1 MKHFLRHEARVS
13 LRTNRAVHQKKSTI
27 RGAVGTVDWCL
38 PAYGTETET
47 IMEISIQTSGLHLS
61 RRESD
66 ALREHV
72 NKRIRETFARIAR
85 RISHVSVHLEDVDG
99 PRGGGGAMHCLVKV
113 GIGGATAAL
122 AQGRDRN
129 LFALVNRVSACA
141 AGNTLKRLKRRI
153 DIASLRRKSG
163 PSDNGPADKE
173 PAPAEPAV
181 PALPARP
188 ICRLG

>member
-1 MKHFLRHEARVS
+1 
-13 LRTNRAVHQKKSTI
+13 
-27 RGAVGTVDWCL
+27 
-38 PAYGTETET
+38 
-47 IMEISIQTSGLHLS
+47 MEISIQTSGLCLS

-72 NKRIRETFARIAR
+72 RSRISESFARIAR

-99 PRGGGGAMHCLVKV
+99 PRGGGHAMHCLVKV

-129 LFALVNRVSACA
+129 LFALVNRVCACA

-153 DIASLRRKSG
+153 DIASLRRKNG
-163 PSDNGPADKE
+163 PADNGPAENE
-173 PAPAEPAV
+173 PAPDEPG
-181 PALPARP
+181 LPAGP
-188 ICRLG
+188 ICSRSD

>member
-1 MKHFLRHEARVS
+1 LVTAS
-13 LRTNRAVHQKKSTI
+13 LSTWNVT
-27 RGAVGTVDWCL
+27 RKRDPERDLEGDDT
-38 PAYGTETET
+38 
-47 IMEISIQTSGLHLS
+47 MEISIQTSGLHLS

-72 NKRIRETFARIAR
+72 HQRIRESFARIAR

-99 PRGGGGAMHCLVKV
+99 PRGGGHAMHCLVKV

-153 DIASLRRKSG
+153 DIASLRKKNG
-163 PSDNGPADKE
+163 PPDNGPADKQ
-173 PAPAEPAV
+173 PAPNEPGVPAV
-181 PALPARP
+181 P
-188 ICRLG
+188 ICMSFT

>member
-1 MKHFLRHEARVS
+1 
-13 LRTNRAVHQKKSTI
+13 
-27 RGAVGTVDWCL
+27 
-38 PAYGTETET
+38 
-47 IMEISIQTSGLHLS
+47 MEITLQTSGLHLS

-72 NKRIRETFARIAR
+72 HKRIGEAFARIAR

-99 PRGGGGAMHCLVKV
+99 PRGGGQAMHCLVKV

-153 DIASLRRKSG
+153 DIASLRKK
-163 PSDNGPADKE
+163 NGPPENGDKE
-173 PAPAEPAV
+173 KDPAPNEPAV
-181 PALPARP
+181 PAVP
-188 ICRLG
+188 ICMSFT